1 MVWLTQAEQANNSST
16 AGVLT
21 LLEGKVLA
29 PCQSWIC
36 QQLPQDLACW
46 SLKQSDVLLTITI
59 PFEINDLKVTFL
71 YRAHEPLVPIV
82 IHLVRIKVRVVQHL
96 LYEILDKSGIK
107 LLLLG
112 EILHNSLACSE
123 KTWHFPVHLG
133 QKVKLLTHNMLY
145 NILYNI

>member
-1 MVWLTQAEQANNSST
+1 MVYNMLYNTKFHCSST
-16 AGVLT
+16 SPAWLVP
-21 LLEGKVLA
+21 KHPA
-29 PCQSWIC
+29 S
-36 QQLPQDLACW
+36 W
-46 SLKQSDVLLTITI
+46 SLEQPDILLPVTI
-59 PFEINDLKVTFL
+59 FLEINDLKVTFL
-71 YRAHEPLVPIV
+71 YRAHEPLVPVV

-133 QKVKLLTHNMLY
+133 QKAELLTHNMFN
-145 NILYNI
+145 NI

>member
-1 MVWLTQAEQANNSST
+1 MHEH
-16 AGVLT
+16 G
-21 LLEGKVLA
+21 A
-29 PCQSWIC
+29 PAAVASALIP
-36 QQLPQDLACW
+36 LIDVKP
-46 SLKQSDVLLTITI
+46 DVLLPITI
-59 PFEINDLKVTFL
+59 FLEINDLKVTFL

-123 KTWHFPVHLG
+123 KTWRFPVHLG
-133 QKVKLLTHNMLY
+133 QKAELLTNNMLY
-145 NILYNI
+145 NILYNMPYNI

>member
-1 MVWLTQAEQANNSST
+1 MLYNTKFHCSST
-16 AGVLT
+16 SPARLVP
-21 LLEGKVLA
+21 KHLA
-29 PCQSWIC
+29 S
-36 QQLPQDLACW
+36 W
-46 SLKQSDVLLTITI
+46 SLEQPDVLLPITI
-59 PFEINDLKVTFL
+59 FLEINDLKVTFL
-71 YRAHEPLVPIV
+71 YWAHEPLVPMV

-133 QKVKLLTHNMLY
+133 QTAELLTHNMFN
-145 NILYNI
+145 NI